1 MSSRRASRPL
11 PVDSWYD
18 EPALFAAEPT
28 FVRSEYG
35 FRCQGCS
42 WVVDR
47 ELLVLD
53 HDGQLWLCPEC
64 R

>member
-1 MSSRRASRPL
+1 VTRRSGPL

-18 EPALFAAEPT
+18 EPALFPRPEP
-28 FVRSEYG
+28 VYVPREYG
-35 FRCQGCS
+35 FRCEGCS

-47 ELLVLD
+47 AQLELD
-53 HDGQLWLCPEC
+53 TEGQLWLCAEC